1 MKRDFYPEKVPFRL
15 TRMLIKAM
23 EACGI
28 EGTYRYTCEIVMRV
42 LRENSQSL
50 MAILYVSLIF
60 KTILLKYFKNNITLG
75 FFIWSFVEL
84 EIIKIWWDKL
94 T

>member
-1 MKRDFYPEKVPFRL
+1 MQRQVYPEKVPFRL

-42 LRENSQSL
+42 LREN
-50 MAILYVSLIF
+50 
-60 KTILLKYFKNNITLG
+60 T
-75 FFIWSFVEL
+75 
-84 EIIKIWWDKL
+84 
-94 T
+94 